1 MKLAG
6 FFLLLTGWCI
16 VAAAVAM
23 LATPG
28 ARAGFVLAG
37 VAVEALGMGMVARAH
52 LTIGKERG

>member
-6 FFLLLTGWCI
+6 FFLLLAGWGI
-16 VAAAVAM
+16 VVASVAM
-23 LATPG
+23 LAAPG

-37 VAVEALGMGMVARAH
+37 VAVEALGMGMVVRSH